1 MRLYRRGGGC
11 RGHRRNMATSST
23 MSALGL
29 GGIMSPGTVIPCNDP
44 QAYGSSYLSGY
55 AQQLG
60 TSAAIQQQ
68 MAGAQQAYPSPH
80 IYMRPTDPVSAMPD
94 KFNTLAG
101 RVDAIEKS
109 KPKGEG
115 MIETVKCYINKHRDF
130 LFTVILVMV
139 VDHFVFKGAL
149 REKIKGVIDGAL
161 NKANDNHQKE
171 A

>member
-29 GGIMSPGTVIPCNDP
+29 GGIMSPGTAIPCDNP
-44 QAYGSSYLSGY
+44 QTMSGY
-55 AQQLG
+55 AQAMGL
-60 TSAAIQQQ
+60 AAQAQ
-68 MAGAQQAYPSPH
+68 MQSQ
-80 IYMRPTDPVSAMPD
+80 YMGTDPIYKMPD
-94 KFNTLAG
+94 KFNSLAG